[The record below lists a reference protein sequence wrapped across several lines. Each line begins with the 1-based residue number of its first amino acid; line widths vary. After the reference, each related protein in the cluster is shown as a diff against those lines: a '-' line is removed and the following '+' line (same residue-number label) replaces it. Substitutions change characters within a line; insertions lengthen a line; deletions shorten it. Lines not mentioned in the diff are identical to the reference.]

1 MEIFGGEGKVQY
13 KKNTSKY
20 WKTANDLDFI
30 IDDLGTYNIKYSDV
44 NNNSVT
50 QTYIINES
58 NNEINWEVTK

>member
-13 KKNTSKY
+13 TSKY
-20 WKTANDLDFI
+20 WKTADDLDFI